1 LAIGFALRQ
10 FRPRKLAGFG
20 ELVALVFAIAVAVGN
35 FSGSLGIIGEGNTG
49 VQGDGRAQNQSD
61 YFHLLSMNFE
71 CRNIEPDLPPG
82 KLPYGRTCSDLSEQ
96 IKNTL
101 AST

>member
-49 VQGDGRAQNQSD
+49 VQGDGRSC
-61 YFHLLSMNFE
+61 F
-71 CRNIEPDLPPG
+71 
-82 KLPYGRTCSDLSEQ
+82 DLSEQ